1 MREWPNINPKIENL
15 KATQIR
21 MWNRKYNGSKNS
33 RPWQPKQPLPG
44 AQAQTSN
51 GGGGDRERQT

>member
-1 MREWPNINPKIENL
+1 M
-15 KATQIR
+15 R

-51 GGGGDRERQT
+51 GGGAMEEEREREKRWFRM